1 MSSLLSGR
9 IRGFTLIEV
18 LIAVAIVSIALLAAL
33 QASGATTANTA
44 DMRAR
49 MIAGWVAQDRLALHR
64 ARRDWLE
71 TGSQRGAEQQ
81 GGFEF
86 GWREEV
92 TPTPHGAFRRVD
104 VFVYAAPDEGRI
116 LARVSGFITDPV
128 RTKR

>member
-1 MSSLLSGR
+1 MSSRSAGGA
-9 IRGFTLIEV
+9 RGFSLIEV
-18 LIAVAIVSIALLAAL
+18 LVAVAIVSIALLAAL

-49 MIAGWVAQDRLALHR
+49 MIAGWVAQDRVVLHR

-71 TGSQRGAEQQ
+71 TGLQRGTERQ
-81 GGFEF
+81 GGFDF
-86 GWREEV
+86 TWREEV

-104 VFVYAAPDEGRI
+104 VLVYAAPDEGRV
-116 LARVSGFITDPV
+116 LARATGFITDPV